1 LEEKGEK
8 VESVRDCTVDIAVD
22 AYIPEKYI
30 EVSQQRIDIYR
41 KIALLENEEECIDL
55 QTELIDRF
63 GTIPQ
68 SVRNL
73 MELSLIRNVACS
85 LGIRKI
91 TSNPTGVLFFPENP
105 DPNRVTRLAR
115 MNEMNGKILYNAGKV
130 PYFCYKMNTK
140 EGKILQAVENI
151 LSLYTEISQNAIDKE
166 QK

>member
-1 LEEKGEK
+1 
-8 VESVRDCTVDIAVD
+8 
-22 AYIPEKYI
+22 
-30 EVSQQRIDIYR
+30 
-41 KIALLENEEECIDL
+41 
-55 QTELIDRF
+55 
-63 GTIPQ
+63 
-68 SVRNL
+68 